1 MRNYKLCK
9 GKSKLTQQIADNFTI
24 KWDLPIK
31 RTVGDIL
38 NKKEFHESDNEGSPS
53 SKRHR
58 SGLNADMEQ
67 CLYLWFANARS
78 KNVPLTDEILKE
90 KAKHFGDETGVTDK
104 YSNGWLQL
112 FKTRHG
118 AFAPKDVFNI
128 DETGLFF
135 QMLPDRSLSTVEYT
149 KGTKK
154 KSKKAKDR
162 ITVALCCNS
171 DGSEKMKLYVIG
183 KTLKPR
189 CFCDFNVNLYA
200 DYTANKKAWMTM
212 VLFNDWLKSLNS
224 KMKNQKRKVLLIM
237 DNAPSHSVPNLSNVE
252 IHFLPQPQPV
262 ISSHWMLVL
271 SSVSRDIIVDNIYGT
286 LSIVLTMMHPHSCH

>member
-1 MRNYKLCK
+1 MLSLKRKHNLLDDNQKCEIISYAKENP
-9 GKSKLTQQIADNFTI
+9 KLTQQIADNFTI

-154 KSKKAKDR
+154 KK
-162 ITVALCCNS
+162 
-171 DGSEKMKLYVIG
+171 
-183 KTLKPR
+183 
-189 CFCDFNVNLYA
+189 
-200 DYTANKKAWMTM
+200 
-212 VLFNDWLKSLNS
+212 
-224 KMKNQKRKVLLIM
+224 
-237 DNAPSHSVPNLSNVE
+237 
-252 IHFLPQPQPV
+252 
-262 ISSHWMLVL
+262 
-271 SSVSRDIIVDNIYGT
+271 
-286 LSIVLTMMHPHSCH
+286 